1 MPELEEIFGPD
12 IAFDLRE
19 ILIERFGDNMRNEF
33 AHGLMP
39 EGAFYQPT
47 ADYLWWLVLHLC
59 VTHYVQTREI
69 SREPGAKTEPPI
81 GKERHDN
88 QHASTCI
95 NMHQHARK
103 PRSNR
108 GIRWTCISR

>member
-12 IAFDLRE
+12 IAFDLRG

-47 ADYLWWLVLHLC
+47 ADYL
-59 VTHYVQTREI
+59 
-69 SREPGAKTEPPI
+69 
-81 GKERHDN
+81 
-88 QHASTCI
+88 
-95 NMHQHARK
+95 
-103 PRSNR
+103 
-108 GIRWTCISR
+108 